1 MAENETQTAEAEEA
15 APAEKET
22 KPKATKGGKAN
33 VANKIDQT
41 FDLIKEMTVLELRDL
56 NKLIEEEFGV
66 TAAAPVALAAAPAAA
81 PGAAA
86 PEAEEEQ
93 TEFTVTLKD
102 IGPNKI
108 NVIKAVREVTTLGL
122 KEAKDLVESAPV
134 AVKEDVAKE
143 EAENVKKKL
152 DDAGAA
158 AELK

>member
-152 DDAGAA
+152 EDAGAA